1 MLAWLLYI
9 VIGLTATWAAYLAYM
24 QLATRAVE
32 GRRADPLLET
42 IPELKQID
50 RRALVYCYSP
60 QCGPCRF
67 MSPVVKSLQQE
78 DRPIFTL
85 NVAEHPDLAR
95 EIGVRASPTVLVVH
109 HGRIERSLLGSR
121 DRDRLLQLLE

>member
-1 MLAWLLYI
+1 MLTWLLYL
-9 VIGLTATWAAYLAYM
+9 VIGLTATWAVYLIYM

-32 GRRADPLLET
+32 GRDADPLFET
-42 IPELKQID
+42 IPDLKRTD

-67 MSPVVKSLQQE
+67 MSPVVEALQRE
-78 DRPIFTL
+78 DRPIFAL

-109 HGRIERSLLGSR
+109 HGRIERSLLGAR